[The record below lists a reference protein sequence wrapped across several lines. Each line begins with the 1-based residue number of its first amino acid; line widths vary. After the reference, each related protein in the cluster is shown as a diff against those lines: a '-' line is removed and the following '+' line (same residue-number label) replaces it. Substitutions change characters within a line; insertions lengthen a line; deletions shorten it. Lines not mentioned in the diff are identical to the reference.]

1 MCPSRRF
8 ADGHSHDPPDV
19 MPSCGSPSC
28 NALGAHRA
36 HGERHAC
43 RRQVAPYLD
52 GLSQFC
58 YSRAVSWLVVYHP
71 AAEAERGDLP
81 ATERAAIDH
90 AVEKLRAGGPI
101 LPHPHSSDVKI
112 AVNLRELRPRA
123 GRCRYRA
130 FYRRI
135 GDAFVI
141 GAIGPEAEVNQR
153 GFRRA
158 VTTAEER
165 LDAVKGEE

>member
-1 MCPSRRF
+1 
-8 ADGHSHDPPDV
+8 V
-19 MPSCGSPSC
+19 
-28 NALGAHRA
+28 
-36 HGERHAC
+36 
-43 RRQVAPYLD
+43 
-52 GLSQFC
+52 
-58 YSRAVSWLVVYHP
+58 VSWPVVYHP
-71 AAEAERGDLP
+71 AAESERGDLP

-90 AVEKLRAGGPI
+90 AVEKLRAEGI
-101 LPHPHSSDVKI
+101 NLPNPHSSGVKI

-135 GDAFVI
+135 GDTFVI

-153 GFRRA
+153 GFKRA

-165 LDAVKGEE
+165 LDALKGDE

>member
-1 MCPSRRF
+1 MAWCDS
-8 ADGHSHDPPDV
+8 A
-19 MPSCGSPSC
+19 
-28 NALGAHRA
+28 AL
-36 HGERHAC
+36 
-43 RRQVAPYLD
+43 
-52 GLSQFC
+52 
-58 YSRAVSWLVVYHP
+58 LVDELVYHP
-71 AAEAERGDLP
+71 AAEAERGDLS

-90 AVEKLRAGGPI
+90 AVEKLRAEGPI

>member
-1 MCPSRRF
+1 MPRGSRQP
-8 ADGHSHDPPDV
+8 AEAG
-19 MPSCGSPSC
+19 
-28 NALGAHRA
+28 
-36 HGERHAC
+36 RH
-43 RRQVAPYLD
+43 LD

-58 YSRAVSWLVVYHP
+58 YSQVVSWLVVYHP
-71 AAEAERGDLP
+71 AAESERGDLP

-90 AVEKLRAGGPI
+90 AVEKLRAEGVN

-135 GDAFVI
+135 GDTFVI
-141 GAIGPEAEVNQR
+141 GAIGPEAEVDQR
-153 GFRRA
+153 GFKRA
-158 VTTAEER
+158 VATAEER
-165 LDAVKGEE
+165 LDAVKGDE